1 MTSDGYY
8 TLEFQTRQEEPADGR
23 GGKEQL
29 GGSEDNE
36 MVGTRGF
43 EPPTLASRT
52 LCSTRL
58 SHVPTRVTASKDA
71 EKNAIN
77 FSASLYEMLMY
88 CYLLNE

>member
-8 TLEFQTRQEEPADGR
+8 TLEFQTRQEEPADER

-29 GGSEDNE
+29 GEEDNE

-71 EKNAIN
+71 EKNVIN
-77 FSASLYEMLMY
+77 FSASLYEMLM
-88 CYLLNE
+88 

>member
-1 MTSDGYY
+1 
-8 TLEFQTRQEEPADGR
+8 
-23 GGKEQL
+23 
-29 GGSEDNE
+29 